1 MISMTFADLISS
13 ANCRE
18 IRAHAFGLPGRKP
31 PMTRILH
38 TLCGADVARPF
49 SPHCWKVVMA
59 LAHKGLDFAEQP
71 VSFLD
76 VPKVEGGFAKLVPV
90 LRDGDRLV
98 SDSFDIALYLEE
110 TYPHLPT
117 LFGGEGGKAAA
128 RFIEGYSQTIIHPAV
143 SRIALLDIH
152 AMLDDENRA
161 YFRESREAA
170 FGKPLEE
177 VAADRDAEQ
186 KAFADKLRPLR
197 RMLAHQSF
205 IGGDGPLFA
214 DYIVFGA
221 LQWIRVTAGVTLF
234 PDDDPVKA
242 WFERC
247 LDLHEARGR
256 HVTAA

>member
-1 MISMTFADLISS
+1 
-13 ANCRE
+13 
-18 IRAHAFGLPGRKP
+18 
-31 PMTRILH
+31 MTRILH

-49 SPHCWKVVMA
+49 SPHCWKAVMA
-59 LAHKGLDFAEQP
+59 LAHKGLDFVEKP
-71 VSFLD
+71 VPFLD
-76 VPKVEGGFAKLVPV
+76 VPKVENGFAKLVPV

-98 SDSFDIALYLEE
+98 SDSFDIALYLED
-110 TYPHLPT
+110 TYPDRPT

-128 RFIEGYSQTIIHPAV
+128 RFVEAFSQTVIHPAV

-152 AMLDDENRA
+152 ASLDEENRI
-161 YFRESREAA
+161 YFRESRELA
-170 FGKPLEE
+170 FGKSLEQ
-177 VAADRDAEQ
+177 VAADREAELEG
-186 KAFADKLRPLR
+186 FPRKLAPLR
-197 RMLAHQSF
+197 RTLSHQPF
-205 IGGDGPLFA
+205 LGGQGPLFA
-214 DYIVFGA
+214 DYIIFGA